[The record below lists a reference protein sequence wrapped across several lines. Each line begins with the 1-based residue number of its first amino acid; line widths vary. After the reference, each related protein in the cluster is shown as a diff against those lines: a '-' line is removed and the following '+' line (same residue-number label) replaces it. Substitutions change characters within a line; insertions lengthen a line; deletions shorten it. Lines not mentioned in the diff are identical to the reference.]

1 VVKPSKRQ
9 FITSWIRKAVVMLDI
24 NVASI
29 KTTVSFVVD
38 KQSLAEARK
47 AGDDLKKYFEKIADP
62 KIRFQA
68 QKQRRQKARQQADDA
83 RFNDKP
89 RDTKEM
95 KAQRAAEKQKVRDE
109 KANLKAKQQLQ
120 KRQEVAELRLRHA
133 GLQIS
138 GIKGKY
144 ELDPK
149 SQYEALRII
158 RQQTEE
164 FAKGNLTSARMN
176 ASIRERVTL
185 LRREAAQ
192 QAKVTQA
199 QRTQYAAAA
208 TKLKA
213 QKGGNAPI
221 VGGGVLG
228 SLALTAGSLGVGQR
242 IVDKGNDNL
251 ELVRMSERVK
261 TNPNAI
267 KTMVAWG
274 QQHGVDS
281 ANTSKAVDNMKD
293 VRERLAMTVNDAQM
307 KNGEWKGGDGG
318 ITSIMNKFG
327 WSKDQ
332 ISKFQDSPLDFV
344 QATVNEGQR
353 RGMSQAQ
360 IGTLIES
367 LGDDL
372 MHYTDMFMNNGAEY
386 NKTLKTLV
394 ESGQTLNDEQI
405 RQVSAYGDLSVAMG
419 NLMNGVDNQ
428 LFTGWMKGFAD
439 GGDDL
444 VRNTKVIT
452 ESAGLLGEGLGD
464 LAKQVTGFVGEISS
478 VVSDLN
484 AGIRE
489 KSPDWFSEA
498 NKPAAQ
504 AVIDGVTGSADSAA
518 SWVQDKTGFNTR
530 SVGHAVKDWLGI
542 DDQPTGTAVEQYS
555 LNGDSLPGGSLR
567 DSAISSLTSTNSA
580 PSYNLAPVF
589 NLNLEASVPLTIAS
603 DSSRLA
609 DYVDFTAKA
618 SQAAFTQSL
627 TLSALSGQSSTGG

>member
-1 VVKPSKRQ
+1 
-9 FITSWIRKAVVMLDI
+9 MLDI
-24 NVASI
+24 SVSQIRN
-29 KTTVSFVVD
+29 TVTFVVD
-38 KQSLAEARK
+38 KQSIALAK
-47 AGDDLKKYFEKIADP
+47 AAADNLQKHFQKIADP

-95 KAQRAAEKQKVRDE
+95 KAQRAAQKQKARDE

-120 KRQEVAELRLRHA
+120 KRQETAELKLHHA
-133 GLQIS
+133 GLQVS

-144 ELDPK
+144 GLDPK
-149 SQYEALRII
+149 SQYEALRFI

-164 FAKGNLTSARMN
+164 FAKGNLTSDRMN

-242 IVDKGNDNL
+242 IVDKGNENL
-251 ELVRMSERVK
+251 DLVRQSALVK

-386 NKTLKTLV
+386 NKTLKQLV

-405 RQVSAYGDLSVAMG
+405 KQTYAYGELSVAMG
-419 NLMNGVDNQ
+419 NLMNGVDNS
-428 LFTGWMKGFAD
+428 LFTGFMKGFAD

-444 VRNTKVIT
+444 VKNTKVIT
-452 ESAGLLGEGLGD
+452 ESAGMLGEGLGN
-464 LAKQVTGFVGEISS
+464 LSKEITGFVGEISS
-478 VVSDLN
+478 VVSDIN
-484 AGIRE
+484 AGLRSRFPE
-489 KSPDWFSEA
+489 WFSNA

-504 AVIDGVTGSADSAA
+504 SLYDGAVTGSANSAA
-518 SWVQDKTGFNTR
+518 DWVQDKTGFNTR
-530 SVGHAVKDWLGI
+530 SVGHAVKGWLGI
-542 DDQPTGTAVEQYS
+542 DDKPTGTAVEQYG
-555 LNGDSLPGGSLR
+555 LNGDSLRGGALR

-603 DSSRLA
+603 DSSRLS
-609 DYVDFTAKA
+609 DYIDFQARA
-618 SQAAFTQSL
+618 SQASFAQSL

>member
-1 VVKPSKRQ
+1 
-9 FITSWIRKAVVMLDI
+9 MLDI
-24 NVASI
+24 SVSQIRN
-29 KTTVSFVVD
+29 TVTFVVD
-38 KQSLAEARK
+38 KQSIALAK
-47 AGDDLKKYFEKIADP
+47 AAADNLQKHFQKIADP

-95 KAQRAAEKQKVRDE
+95 KVQRAAQKQKARDE

-120 KRQEVAELRLRHA
+120 KRQETAELKLHHA
-133 GLQIS
+133 GLQVS

-144 ELDPK
+144 GLDPK
-149 SQYEALRII
+149 SQYEALRFI

-164 FAKGNLTSARMN
+164 FAKGNLTSDRMN

-242 IVDKGNDNL
+242 IVDKGNENL
-251 ELVRMSERVK
+251 DLVRQSALVK

-386 NKTLKTLV
+386 NKTLKQLV

-405 RQVSAYGDLSVAMG
+405 KQTYAYGDLSVAMG
-419 NLMNGVDNQ
+419 NLMNGVDNS
-428 LFTGWMKGFAD
+428 LFTGFMKGFAD

-444 VRNTKVIT
+444 VKNTKVIT
-452 ESAGLLGEGLGD
+452 ESAGMLGEGLGN
-464 LAKQVTGFVGEISS
+464 LSKEITGFVGEISS
-478 VVSDLN
+478 VVSDIN
-484 AGIRE
+484 AGLRSRFPE
-489 KSPDWFSEA
+489 WFSNA

-504 AVIDGVTGSADSAA
+504 SLYDGAVTGSANSAA
-518 SWVQDKTGFNTR
+518 DWVQDKTGFNTR
-530 SVGHAVKDWLGI
+530 SVGHAVKGWLGI
-542 DDQPTGTAVEQYS
+542 DDKPTGTAVEQYG
-555 LNGDSLPGGSLR
+555 LNGDSLRGGALR

-603 DSSRLA
+603 DSSRLS
-609 DYVDFTAKA
+609 DYIDFQARA
-618 SQAAFTQSL
+618 SQASFAQSL

>member
-1 VVKPSKRQ
+1 
-9 FITSWIRKAVVMLDI
+9 MLDI

-149 SQYEALRII
+149 SQYEALRFI

-164 FAKGNLTSARMN
+164 FAKGNLTSDRMN

-489 KSPDWFSEA
+489 KFPDWFSEA

>member
-1 VVKPSKRQ
+1 
-9 FITSWIRKAVVMLDI
+9 MLDI
-24 NVASI
+24 SVSQIRN
-29 KTTVSFVVD
+29 TVTFVVD
-38 KQSLAEARK
+38 KQSIALAK
-47 AGDDLKKYFEKIADP
+47 AAADNLQKHFQKIADP

-149 SQYEALRII
+149 SQYEALRFI

-164 FAKGNLTSARMN
+164 FAKGNLTSDRMN

-242 IVDKGNDNL
+242 IVDKGNENL
-251 ELVRMSERVK
+251 DLVRQSALVK

-353 RGMSQAQ
+353 RGVSQAQ

-386 NKTLKTLV
+386 NKTLKQLV

-405 RQVSAYGDLSVAMG
+405 KQTYAYGDLSVAMG
-419 NLMNGVDNQ
+419 NLMNGVDNS
-428 LFTGWMKGFAD
+428 LFTGFMKGFAD

-444 VRNTKVIT
+444 VKNTKVIT
-452 ESAGLLGEGLGD
+452 ESAGMLGEGLGN
-464 LAKQVTGFVGEISS
+464 LSKEITGFVGEISS
-478 VVSDLN
+478 VVSDIN
-484 AGIRE
+484 AGLRSRFPE
-489 KSPDWFSEA
+489 WFSNA

-504 AVIDGVTGSADSAA
+504 SLYDGAVTGSANSAA
-518 SWVQDKTGFNTR
+518 DWVQDKTGFNTR
-530 SVGHAVKDWLGI
+530 SVGHAVKGWLGI
-542 DDQPTGTAVEQYS
+542 DDKPTGTAVEQYG
-555 LNGDSLPGGSLR
+555 LNGDSLRGGALR

-603 DSSRLA
+603 DSSRLS
-609 DYVDFTAKA
+609 DYIDFQARA
-618 SQAAFTQSL
+618 SQASFAQSL